1 MCSEPSAKHLGSH
14 EIAATS
20 PSMQSGPRRPS
31 LPHWRTPLIGRDR
44 VVADIVG
51 LLRQDGVSFLNLTG
65 PGGVGKTR
73 LAVAV
78 ASAVSA
84 DYPDGV
90 GFVALDSIQDAKLV
104 LPTIASFFGLSDSG
118 SHVLPDRLIERLRP
132 LELLLILDNVEHV
145 FDAVP
150 DISRLLSSCPSL
162 TIISTSRVVLHIT
175 GEHDFRVD
183 PLTLPSAVEL
193 FVARARAANPAFAI
207 TAGSAATVARICTR
221 LDGVPLALELAA
233 ARTAALP
240 PTALLARL
248 DQALPMLTSGARD
261 QPDRLRTMR
270 NAISWSHDLLT
281 PEEQDLFR
289 RLSVFVS
296 SFPLDAALALAR
308 NQPDAIDAIGSLVEK
323 SILRLV
329 GEGPDPEPRYQMLE
343 TVREFGLER
352 LEESGDAASARRSHA
367 TWFVE
372 LAETAKPMLDGGDQ
386 VKWQER
392 LESELPNIRLAMDW
406 STDQDI
412 DLALRLGA
420 SLGQFWIVRGNLAEA
435 RRALDRVLA
444 SGAGEPSLH
453 CRALL
458 AAAWIRFAQADAFTC
473 LLMAESAL
481 DQFRSAGDRQG
492 VADALIA
499 VGFCLDH
506 MGQDAR
512 DPDMTAGAV
521 QAMLESRSIAQTTG
535 DRRTVAMATYGL
547 ASLSEGQGDI
557 ARALELFSDA
567 LAGFEDCN
575 DVRSVGWTVSRIG
588 VIAATTG
595 DTRRAAAAF
604 ERGLPIFQALRDLGS
619 AVLVI
624 MHVARVALSMG
635 RPGEAAQLLAASDTF
650 RAVEG
655 LRAPVN
661 ESAERSALLQHARG
675 DLGEKAYSAAI
686 ARGRSLSI
694 EEAI

>member
-20 PSMQSGPRRPS
+20 PSVQSGPRRPS
-31 LPHWRTPLIGRDR
+31 LPHWRTPLIGRER

-90 GFVALDSIQDAKLV
+90 GFVPLDSIRDARLV
-104 LPTIASFFGLSDSG
+104 LPTIASCFGLSDSG
-118 SHVLPDRLIERLRP
+118 SHLLPDRLIERLTIRWSS
-132 LELLLILDNVEHV
+132 LLILDNVEHV
-145 FDAVP
+145 IDAVP
-150 DISRLLSSCPSL
+150 GISRLLSSCPGL

-207 TAGSAATVARICTR
+207 TAESAATVAGICTR

-308 NQPDAIDAIGSLVEK
+308 NQPEAIDAIGSLVEK

-329 GEGPDPEPRYQMLE
+329 GEGADPEPRYQMLE

-352 LEESGDAASARRSHA
+352 LEESGDAASTRRSHA
-367 TWFVE
+367 TWYVE

-392 LESELPNIRLAMDW
+392 LESELPNIRSAMDLVHGPGHRPGT
-406 STDQDI
+406 S
-412 DLALRLGA
+412 
-420 SLGQFWIVRGNLAEA
+420 A
-435 RRALDRVLA
+435 RRL
-444 SGAGEPSLH
+444 
-453 CRALL
+453 
-458 AAAWIRFAQADAFTC
+458 
-473 LLMAESAL
+473 
-481 DQFRSAGDRQG
+481 
-492 VADALIA
+492 
-499 VGFCLDH
+499 
-506 MGQDAR
+506 
-512 DPDMTAGAV
+512 AGAV
-521 QAMLESRSIAQTTG
+521 LDRPWQSGRGEKSAGSCPGVGS
-535 DRRTVAMATYGL
+535 RRTVAALQGPARGGL
-547 ASLSEGQGDI
+547 DSICSGRCVRLPANGRIG
-557 ARALELFSDA
+557 A
-567 LAGFEDCN
+567 
-575 DVRSVGWTVSRIG
+575 RSV
-588 VIAATTG
+588 
-595 DTRRAAAAF
+595 
-604 ERGLPIFQALRDLGS
+604 
-619 AVLVI
+619 
-624 MHVARVALSMG
+624 
-635 RPGEAAQLLAASDTF
+635 
-650 RAVEG
+650 
-655 LRAPVN
+655 PVC
-661 ESAERSALLQHARG
+661 
-675 DLGEKAYSAAI
+675 
-686 ARGRSLSI
+686 GRSSGHGRRTDCGGILPRSHG
-694 EEAI
+694 AGCA